1 MKQRWVRVIFKRYGG
16 RMETGK
22 KSKKELIAEIK
33 TLLLR
38 IEELE
43 AVERKYRALTEMIQL
58 LAGQVLAQST
68 SVSAIQTSPAADR
81 ATVLVVDDND
91 IFRKFMREAL
101 QDNGYTVYAAESSA
115 QALHILEE
123 AGETVDLMVADVVMP
138 EGSGRELYQQVKAT
152 YPHIKVLFVSGYT
165 DEIIVHTD
173 VQDVI
178 ESKVAFMQ
186 KPFHVADLLKKI
198 EQELG
203 KQ

>member
-1 MKQRWVRVIFKRYGG
+1 
-16 RMETGK
+16 METGK

>member
-1 MKQRWVRVIFKRYGG
+1 MGI
-16 RMETGK
+16 GK
-22 KSKKELIAEIK
+22 KSKKELITEMK

-43 AVERKYRALTEMIQL
+43 AVERKYRALTEKIQR
-58 LAGQVLAQST
+58 LAGQVVAQNA
-68 SVSAIQTSPAADR
+68 SVPEIESPPAAEPT
-81 ATVLVVDDND
+81 TVLVVDDND

-101 QDNGYTVYAAESSA
+101 QDNGYTVYAAESAA
-115 QALHILEE
+115 QALRILEDV
-123 AGETVDLMVADVVMP
+123 GETVDLMVADVVMP
-138 EGSGRELYQQVKAT
+138 EGSGRELYQRVTAA

-186 KPFHVADLLKKI
+186 KPFHVAELLQKI

-203 KQ
+203 TQ